1 MLWLFCVIA
10 RCFDIYQEKNW
21 VHTPQTSPP
30 RSPFRIALRDRQR
43 CARLS
48 VSTCCRCGDL
58 MGTDTPTR
66 ILPSCSKTNLMW
78 TPCTTDSSFKI
89 LSHASG
95 NSEVIL
101 RPLFLRRTRVDKYT
115 LACRIKQLHLTGFWI
130 CFIHRMIQE
139 EKLNFWLVTLSVVV
153 RKRRSYKVCLILSG
167 YRATAVRIARN
178 NTARFPVCGTG

>member
-1 MLWLFCVIA
+1 MTHWGTQICPHDVSVSCIHDAFFPLTPTPPPNAGTQTHANTSNLIFIVSAHTSLHEYLVLWLFCVIA

-78 TPCTTDSSFKI
+78 TPCTTDSSFKNL
-89 LSHASG
+89 LS
-95 NSEVIL
+95 
-101 RPLFLRRTRVDKYT
+101 
-115 LACRIKQLHLTGFWI
+115 
-130 CFIHRMIQE
+130 CFGE
-139 EKLNFWLVTLSVVV
+139 F
-153 RKRRSYKVCLILSG
+153 
-167 YRATAVRIARN
+167 
-178 NTARFPVCGTG
+178 